1 MERFSVDRFIFS
13 PGRRLVGFVVRGV
26 SKRGVL
32 ASVANLFSDRGID
45 IAYCSSKAAMK
56 GEKGRILLFVDL
68 TDSPVNPHSIAD
80 ELRDVDAVE
89 EVEVIESNVEGFIA
103 DTSFPLIVDSARAVL
118 LDDSALKGL
127 LVKFR
132 ERLGTGGEAMLY
144 HIGLDVGKE
153 RWRYI
158 LRMADEIGAERFIDK
173 VWIAAEVFRSM
184 GYGILRIRELREETP
199 HVTLEVWDCIECQ
212 LGRPSRRPFSQFIR
226 GLLAGLTSII
236 YETEMYAMENR
247 CIAVGDPYCLFEI
260 TPQKGV

>member
-1 MERFSVDRFIFS
+1 MERFSIDRFLFS
-13 PGRRLVGFVVRGV
+13 PGRRLIGFIVRGV
-26 SKRGVL
+26 SKRGIL
-32 ASVANLFSDRGID
+32 ASLVNLFSDRGID
-45 IAYCSSKAAMK
+45 IAYCSSKAAME
-56 GEKGRILLFVDL
+56 GEGGRILLFVDL

-80 ELRDVDAVE
+80 ELRDVDAIE
-89 EVEVIESNVEGFIA
+89 GVEVIESNVEGFIA
-103 DTSFPLIVDSARAVL
+103 DTSFPLIIGSARAVI

-132 ERLGTGGEAMLY
+132 ERLGTGAEAMLY
-144 HIGLDVGKE
+144 HIGLEVGKE

-158 LRMADEIGAERFIDK
+158 LRMADEIGAERFIDRAS
-173 VWIAAEVFRSM
+173 IAAEVFRSM

-212 LGRPSRRPFSQFIR
+212 LGRPFSQFIR

-236 YETEMYAMENR
+236 YEREMYAMENR

-260 TPQKGV
+260 TP